1 MFNSMDKDFIYV
13 KEFNSLN
20 LIDVK
25 KSSCAKTANFQ
36 TFSIMPLFDATTR
49 ETFHKHC

>member
-1 MFNSMDKDFIYV
+1 MFNSMDKDFIYI

-25 KSSCAKTANFQ
+25 KYNY
-36 TFSIMPLFDATTR
+36 IYD
-49 ETFHKHC
+49 